1 METEVIITVSV
12 KMSAVLQMYPSEK
25 LTRERVIEELEIVG
39 FNNLIDTIE
48 IRSVEVGEKQIIV
61 EV

>member
-48 IRSVEVGEKQIIV
+48 IRSVEVGEKQIDI
-61 EV
+61 EI

>member
-1 METEVIITVSV
+1 MDNEVIITVSV
-12 KMSAVLQMYPSEK
+12 KMSAMLQMYPADK